1 MSRSPREVILRPLF
15 TEKSSARLQIEGTD
29 AGGRRLDA
37 LREKGV
43 EARLKYTFE
52 VAPDAN
58 KIEIRK
64 AFEAMFEGQR
74 VTSVRTMNVR
84 GKKKRMGRTMG
95 RRRHWKKA
103 IIEIADGAVVDVL
116 EGA

>member
-1 MSRSPREVILRPLF
+1 ME
-15 TEKSSARLQIEGTD
+15 
-29 AGGRRLDA
+29 A

-43 EARLKYTFE
+43 EPRGKYTFE

-64 AFEAMFEGQR
+64 AFEEMFEGQR
-74 VTSVRTMNVR
+74 VTSVRTMNVP

-95 RRRHWKKA
+95 RRPHWKKA
-103 IIEIADGAVVDVL
+103 VIEVAEGAVDVL

>member
-1 MSRSPREVILRPLF
+1 
-15 TEKSSARLQIEGTD
+15 
-29 AGGRRLDA
+29 
-37 LREKGV
+37 
-43 EARLKYTFE
+43 
-52 VAPDAN
+52 
-58 KIEIRK
+58 
-64 AFEAMFEGQR
+64 MFEGQR

-103 IIEIADGAVVDVL
+103 IIEIADGAIDVL

>member
-1 MSRSPREVILRPLF
+1 MRRTPNQIILRPLF
-15 TEKSSARLQIEGTD
+15 TEKSSTSLQSEGTD
-29 AGGRRLDA
+29 GVGRRLQARID
-37 LREKGV
+37 RGEV
-43 EARLKYTFE
+43 EPRPKYTFE

-64 AFEAMFEGQR
+64 AFEAMFEGCN

-95 RRRHWKKA
+95 RRPHWKKA
-103 IIEIADGAVVDVL
+103 IIEVADGPVDVL